1 MKKLFL
7 VLVFGLIQV
16 LAQAQ
21 GNEFYNFN
29 GKFNKGFQPKT
40 DYKVAISYD
49 STFTRKGKLKLAEFN
64 QFNQLG
70 KLTYRNTKNGKQQ
83 TFYTYFRDTIFKSG
97 VTLWKGDTAG
107 LWMYDFNE
115 QGKIVKYK
123 YAYKSIQ
130 KVRWSQTTIYDSKMR
145 GIKYENRNQ
154 KNKLT
159 GYTEVSYNDSG
170 TLADRRYYNKNGKLK
185 SVYSYACDAKGEQLK
200 NVKSVNY
207 CRSKGAHNDGRFYE
221 TIETIRKGKA
231 ARQVYTYSADSLLL
245 SYEFT
250 DIKGKPKGKTL
261 YFYNEQQMC
270 SKIEFYNAK
279 GKLKSYNTSSYNNR
293 GYMAEF
299 RRFKANGKLALTQK
313 SSYIWHN

>member
-7 VLVFGLIQV
+7 VLVFGLIQFLV
-16 LAQAQ
+16 QAQ
-21 GNEFYNFN
+21 GNEFYNYN
-29 GKFNKGFQPKT
+29 GMFKKGFQPKT
-40 DYKVAISYD
+40 NYKVAISYD

-83 TFYTYFRDTIFKSG
+83 TLYTYFRDTIFKSG
-97 VTLWKGDTAG
+97 ITLWKGDTAG

-123 YAYKSIQ
+123 YAYKSIH

-145 GIKYENRNQ
+145 GIKYENRNH

-159 GYTEVSYNDSG
+159 GYTEVTYKDSG
-170 TLADRRYYNKNGKLK
+170 NLAERRYFNKSGKLK

-207 CRSKGAHNDGRFYE
+207 CISKGAHNDGRFFE

-231 ARQVYTYSADSLLL
+231 SRQVYTYSADSLLL
-245 SYEFT
+245 SHEYT
-250 DIKGKPKGKTL
+250 DMKGKPKGKKL
-261 YFYNEQQMC
+261 YDYNEQQIV
-270 SKIEFYNAK
+270 SKIAYYNAN
-279 GKLKSYNTSSYNNR
+279 GKLDSYNIFDYNNR
-293 GYMAEF
+293 GFKAAF
-299 RRFKANGKLALTQK
+299 KGFKANGKLTLIQK
-313 SSYIWHN
+313 TSYVWHN